1 MMKNKITKLLNAMIL
16 HYRAFKLMNQYCPGL
31 FLIGALETF
40 FISVAPYI
48 TIFLSAKIISELAG
62 NRNPKI
68 LGQLVLITLL
78 CTLLTELLK
87 SMLGRWKKY
96 KQDTMWF
103 NQRKIYA
110 DKMLTMDFRSL
121 DDQHTHEL
129 HSQAKQNEENGEW
142 GLTKCYRLFE
152 TMVSSVISIASATVM
167 SISLFTAK
175 VPESAGWLTIL
186 NHPLFFVG
194 IIFVTFLVP
203 FLSSLCQTKGETYW
217 VKNAEDYKFMGRLF
231 SFYGYWAIQRSR
243 ALDLRMYN
251 QIDISEHY
259 CNQCNT
265 FLPGSPIAKYAKGP
279 LGALIAASAA
289 IASVYNGFIYV
300 FVCLKAWAGAFGIG
314 SVTQYISSI
323 TLLSQALS
331 KLLTNFGEMY
341 NNAAFLKVTFDFLDI
356 PNSMYQGSLT
366 TEKRSDINYE
376 VEFRNVSFKYP
387 NSENYALR
395 NVSLKFKVGQRLAIV
410 GMNGSG
416 KTTFIKLLCRL
427 YDPTEGEILLNGIDI
442 RKYSYEDYMQIF
454 SIVFQDYNLLPFTLG
469 ENVAT
474 SRNYDEDL
482 VVEALRKSGFYDDTV
497 PEENATDET
506 SISEPG
512 DNMTLDTYLYKN
524 FDKTGI
530 EISGG
535 EAQKIAIARALYKNA
550 PFIILDEPT
559 AALDPIAE
567 AEIYSKF
574 NDIADNKTAIYISH
588 RLSSCRFCDNIVV
601 FHEGT
606 IIQKG
611 SHEQLVSDLD
621 GKYYELWNA
630 QAQYYQ
636 GA

>member
-1 MMKNKITKLLNAMIL
+1 MKDKIKKFQNAMAL
-16 HYRAFKLMNQYCPGL
+16 HCRAFKLMNHYCPGL
-31 FLIGALETF
+31 FLVGSLETLF
-40 FISVAPYI
+40 VSVSPYI
-48 TIFLSAKIISELAG
+48 TIFLSAKIITELAG
-62 NRNPKI
+62 NRNPGV
-68 LGQLVLITLL
+68 LGKLVLITLL
-78 CTLLTELLK
+78 CTLFTELLK
-87 SMLGRWKKY
+87 ALLGRWKKY
-96 KQDTMWF
+96 KQDTMWY

-110 DKMLTMDFRSL
+110 DKLMSMDFCSL
-121 DDQHTHEL
+121 DDPNTHGL
-129 HSQAKQNEENGEW
+129 HSQSKQNELNGEW

-152 TMVSSVISIASATVM
+152 TMISSSISIVSAAIM
-167 SISLFTAK
+167 SISLFTMK
-175 VPESAGWLTIL
+175 VPESAGKLTVL
-186 NHPLFFVG
+186 NHPLFLVG
-194 IIFVTFLVP
+194 LVLVTILIP
-203 FLSSLCQTKGETYW
+203 FLSSLCQVKGETYW
-217 VKNAEDYKFMGRLF
+217 VKNAEDYKFNGRVF
-231 SFYGYWAIQRSR
+231 SFYGYWAIQRPR
-243 ALDLRMYN
+243 AMDLRMYN
-251 QIDISEHY
+251 QIDIGEHY

-265 FLPGSPIAKYAKGP
+265 FIPGSPIANYAKGP

-300 FVCLKAWAGAFGIG
+300 FVCLKAWAEAFRIG

-341 NNAAFLKVTFDFLDI
+341 NNAAFLKVTFEFLDI
-356 PNSMYQGSLT
+356 PNGMYQGTLT

-376 VEFRNVSFKYP
+376 VEFKNVSFKYP
-387 NSENYALR
+387 NAETYALR

-427 YDPTEGEILLNGIDI
+427 YDPTEGEILLNGINI
-442 RKYSYEDYMQIF
+442 RKYNYEDYMNIF
-454 SIVFQDYNLLPFTLG
+454 SIVFQDYALLPFPLA

-474 SRNYDEDL
+474 GKNYDKEQ
-482 VVEALRKSGFYDDTV
+482 VISALRKSGFYEDVPVENVTKDT
-497 PEENATDET
+497 DSSET
-506 SISEPG
+506 KQIVG
-512 DNMTLDTYLYKN
+512 LDTYLYKN
-524 FDKTGI
+524 FDKKGV

-588 RLSSCRFCDNIVV
+588 RLSSCRFCDRIVV
-601 FHEGT
+601 FHEGS
-606 IIQKG
+606 IIQQG
-611 SHEQLVSDLD
+611 SHEELVSKHD
-621 GKYYELWNA
+621 GKYHELWHA

-636 GA
+636 EA

>member
-1 MMKNKITKLLNAMIL
+1 MKNKIKKFNDAMAL
-16 HYRAFKLMNQYCPGL
+16 HLRAFKLMNQYCPGL
-31 FLIGALETF
+31 FLVGAMETF
-40 FISVAPYI
+40 FVSVTPYI
-48 TIFLSAKIISELAG
+48 IIFLSAKIINELSG
-62 NRNPKI
+62 NRNPQVLIK
-68 LGQLVLITLL
+68 LVLITLI

-87 SMLGRWKKY
+87 ALLGRWKKF
-96 KQDTMWF
+96 KQDTMWY

-110 DKMLTMDFRSL
+110 DKMMSMDFCSL
-121 DDQHTHEL
+121 DDPNTHGL
-129 HSQAKQNEENGEW
+129 HSQSKQNELNGEW

-152 TMVSSVISIASATVM
+152 TLVSSTLGIISAAVM
-167 SISLFTAK
+167 SISLFTLK
-175 VPESAGWLTIL
+175 VPETAGRLTVL
-186 NHPLFFVG
+186 NHPLFLIGLVL
-194 IIFVTFLVP
+194 VTLLVP
-203 FLSSLCQTKGETYW
+203 FLSSLCQVKGETYW

-231 SFYGYWAIQRSR
+231 SFYGYWAIQRPR
-243 ALDLRMYN
+243 AMDLRMYN
-251 QIDISEHY
+251 QVEIGEHY

-265 FLPGSPIAKYAKGP
+265 FLPGSPIANYAKGP

-314 SVTQYISSI
+314 YVTQYISSI

-331 KLLTNFGEMY
+331 KLLTNLGEMY

-356 PNSMYQGSLT
+356 PNGMYQGTLT

-395 NVSLKFKVGQRLAIV
+395 NVSLKFKIGQRLAIV

-427 YDPTEGEILLNGIDI
+427 YDPTEGEILLNGINI
-442 RKYSYEDYMQIF
+442 RKYNYEDYMKIF
-454 SIVFQDYNLLPFTLG
+454 SIVFQDYALLPFPLA

-474 SRNYDEDL
+474 SKNYDKEQVL
-482 VVEALRKSGFYDDTV
+482 AALRKSGFYEDVPNDDS
-497 PEENATDET
+497 PEN
-506 SISEPG
+506 SEHVG
-512 DNMTLDTYLYKN
+512 LNTYLYKN
-524 FDKTGI
+524 FDKGGV

-606 IIQKG
+606 IIQRG
-611 SHEQLVSDLD
+611 SHDELVAVSD
-621 GKYYELWNA
+621 GKYHELWHA

-636 GA
+636 EA